1 MKFGVGQLVRV
12 KDFGE
17 LASKYVVCDGGIV
30 IGDYFFERE
39 MKIYCGETFRV
50 KSCFGNL
57 YELYTED
64 DGMWVFAGETLE
76 LPNTPNELEVKV
88 KELESENA
96 KLKVEIEYLKNCK
109 EEEKPKRQYTR
120 KVKELE

>member
-17 LASKYVVCDGGIV
+17 LAHKYVVENCGVI

-50 KSCFGNL
+50 KSCFDGV
-57 YELYTED
+57 YELFTED
-64 DGMWVFAGETLE
+64 DSMWVFAGEVLE
-76 LPNTPNELEVKV
+76 LPTEKTIYEKYEELQNEVDALKTD
-88 KELESENA
+88 
-96 KLKVEIEYLKNCK
+96 KVEV
-109 EEEKPKRQYTR
+109 EEKPKRQYTR
-120 KVKELE
+120 KAKEIE

>member
-17 LASKYVVCDGGIV
+17 LAHKYVVENGGVI

-50 KSCFGNL
+50 KSCFDGV
-57 YELYTED
+57 YELFTED
-64 DGMWVFAGETLE
+64 DSMWVFAGEVLE
-76 LPNTPNELEVKV
+76 LPTEKTIYEKYEELE
-88 KELESENA
+88 KEVALKSQ
-96 KLKVEIEYLKNCK
+96 KVEV
-109 EEEKPKRQYTR
+109 EENPKRQYTR
-120 KVKELE
+120 KVKEVE

>member
-17 LASKYVVCDGGIV
+17 LARKYQVENGGVI

-50 KSCFGNL
+50 KSCFDGL
-57 YELYTED
+57 YELYTD
-64 DGMWVFAGETLE
+64 DDSMWVFDAETLE
-76 LPNTPNELEVKV
+76 LPTEKTIYEKYEELE
-88 KELESENA
+88 KEVALKSQ
-96 KLKVEIEYLKNCK
+96 KVEV
-109 EEEKPKRQYTR
+109 EEKPKRTYTR
-120 KVKELE
+120 KTQVQ

>member
-17 LASKYVVCDGGIV
+17 LARKYQVENGGVI

-50 KSCFGNL
+50 KSCFDGL
-57 YELYTED
+57 YELYTD
-64 DGMWVFAGETLE
+64 DDSMWVFAGETLE
-76 LPNTPNELEVKV
+76 LPTEKTIYEKCEELE
-88 KELESENA
+88 KEIALKSQ
-96 KLKVEIEYLKNCK
+96 KVEV
-109 EEEKPKRQYTR
+109 EEKPKRTYKR
-120 KVKELE
+120 KTQVQ

>member
-17 LASKYVVCDGGIV
+17 LASKYVVENGGVI

-50 KSCFGNL
+50 KSCFDGL
-57 YELYTED
+57 YELYTD
-64 DGMWVFAGETLE
+64 DDSMWVFAGEVLE
-76 LPNTPNELEVKV
+76 LPTEKTIYEKYEELE
-88 KELESENA
+88 KEVALKSQ
-96 KLKVEIEYLKNCK
+96 KVEV
-109 EEEKPKRQYTR
+109 EEKPKRQYTR

>member
-17 LASKYVVCDGGIV
+17 LARKYQVENGGVI

-50 KSCFGNL
+50 KSCFDGV
-57 YELYTED
+57 YELFTED
-64 DGMWVFAGETLE
+64 DSMWVFAGEVLE
-76 LPNTPNELEVKV
+76 LPTEKTIYEKYEEFEKEVALKSQNIEL
-88 KELESENA
+88 
-96 KLKVEIEYLKNCK
+96 
-109 EEEKPKRQYTR
+109 EEKPKRQYTR
-120 KVKELE
+120 KVKEVE

>member
-17 LASKYVVCDGGIV
+17 LARKYQVENGGVI

-50 KSCFGNL
+50 KSCFDGV
-57 YELYTED
+57 YELFTED
-64 DGMWVFAGETLE
+64 DSMWVFAGEVLE
-76 LPNTPNELEVKV
+76 LPTEKTIYEKYEELE
-88 KELESENA
+88 KEAALKSQ
-96 KLKVEIEYLKNCK
+96 KVEV
-109 EEEKPKRQYTR
+109 EEKPKRQYTR

>member
-17 LASKYVVCDGGIV
+17 LANKYVVENGGVI

-50 KSCFGNL
+50 KSCFDGL
-57 YELYTED
+57 YELYTD
-64 DGMWVFAGETLE
+64 DDSMWVFAAETLE

>member
-17 LASKYVVCDGGIV
+17 LAHKYVVCDGGIV

-76 LPNTPNELEVKV
+76 LPSEKTIYEKYDELQNEVVALKTD
-88 KELESENA
+88 
-96 KLKVEIEYLKNCK
+96 KVEV
-109 EEEKPKRQYTR
+109 EEKPKRTYTR
-120 KVKELE
+120 KVKEVE

>member
-50 KSCFGNL
+50 KSCFDGV
-57 YELYTED
+57 YELFTED
-64 DGMWVFAGETLE
+64 DSMWVFAGEVLE
-76 LPNTPNELEVKV
+76 LPTEKTIYEKYEELE
-88 KELESENA
+88 KEIALKSQ
-96 KLKVEIEYLKNCK
+96 KVEV
-109 EEEKPKRQYTR
+109 EEKPKRTYTR
-120 KVKELE
+120 KTQVQ